1 MHFRCMFYIYMTYN
15 NLKCTVHVL
24 HIAKVMDIL
33 KELQKAED
41 KPQFPKD
48 LILLASCKKF

>member
-1 MHFRCMFYIYMTYN
+1 MTYN

-33 KELQKAED
+33 KELQNAED
-41 KPQFPKD
+41 IPTVAKRSY
-48 LILLASCKKF
+48 LTRIL